1 MKFNY
6 TQKRE
11 WKAAAQR
18 SVIMG
23 SREMVAASQPLATL
37 SGYKALSRGG
47 NAVDAAVAMVSTL
60 SVVEPY
66 NVGLG
71 GDAFALIYLAK
82 EKRLIGMNASGR
94 APYHA
99 TIQKFREKGLDA
111 IPERGI
117 FAVTVPG
124 ALHGWHQALERFGT
138 LSLSEVFEDAIDYAE
153 GGYPVSEVVAGEWKE
168 AAAFFL
174 SSGGS
179 SGTYLIDGRAPLP
192 GQRFFNKDLA
202 TTYEKI
208 VRYGVEA
215 FYEGDLA
222 EAILNTSKAHDGFLS
237 GQDLRDHTTTWVEPI
252 STDYRGYTIYELPP
266 NGQGVVTL
274 EMLNILEGYDIGR
287 TGPNHPEYLHLL
299 IEAKKAAFEDRGRFI
314 TDPEFESIPMARLLS
329 RDHAKEIRRKIDSE
343 QASLPPSFSFQG
355 QASETVYVAAVDK
368 ERNAC
373 SFISSL
379 FKPFGSGIVV
389 QGTGIVLQNR
399 GTSFS
404 LNPGHC
410 NRLAP
415 HKRPMHTIIPGM
427 VFKDAEFC
435 MSFGVMGGD
444 MQPQGHVQ
452 FLVNLIDFGMNLQEA
467 LDTPRVRHLKGLEVY
482 LEDGIP
488 EETALLLS
496 SKGHHILRDT
506 SLVNEVGGGQAIYL
520 DREQNVLLGASDR
533 RKDGCAIGD

>member
-1 MKFNY
+1 MKFTY

-11 WKAAAQR
+11 WKTAAQR
-18 SVIMG
+18 SVMMG
-23 SREMVAASQPLATL
+23 SHEMVAASQPLAAL

-94 APYHA
+94 ASYHA
-99 TIQKFREKGLDA
+99 TIQKFRERGLDA

-117 FAVTVPG
+117 FTVTVPG
-124 ALHGWHQALERFGT
+124 ALHGWNQALERFGN

-153 GGYPVSEVVAGEWKE
+153 CGYPVSEVIAGEWKE
-168 AAAFFL
+168 AAAFLF
-174 SSGGS
+174 SSGNS

-202 TTYEKI
+202 RTYEKI
-208 VRYGVEA
+208 VRHGVRA
-215 FYEGDLA
+215 FYEGDIG
-222 EAILNTSKAHDGFLS
+222 EAILNASKAHDGFLS
-237 GQDLRDHTTTWVEPI
+237 HQDLKDHTTTWVEPI
-252 STDYRGYTIYELPP
+252 STDYRGHTIYELPP

-274 EMLNILEGYDIGR
+274 EMLNILEGYDIDR
-287 TGPNHPEYLHLL
+287 MGPNRPEYLHLL
-299 IEAKKAAFEDRGRFI
+299 IEAKKAAFEDRGQFI

-329 RDHAKEIRRKIDSE
+329 KDYAKEIRRKIDR
-343 QASLPPSFSFQG
+343 QRAAPPSSFSFQS
-355 QASETVYVAAVDK
+355 QSSETVYVAAVDK

-379 FKPFGSGIVV
+379 FMPFGSGIVV
-389 QGTGIVLQNR
+389 EGTGIVLQNR
-399 GTSFS
+399 GASFN
-404 LNPGHC
+404 LNPDHC
-410 NRLAP
+410 NRIAP

-427 VFKDAEFC
+427 VFKDGEFRLC
-435 MSFGVMGGD
+435 FGVMGGD
-444 MQPQGHVQ
+444 MQPQGQVQ

-467 LDTPRVRHLKGLEVY
+467 LDIPRIRHLKGMEVY

-488 EETALLLS
+488 EETALVLS
-496 SKGHHILRDT
+496 SRGHHILRDI
-506 SLVNEVGGGQAIYL
+506 SFVNQVGGGQAIYL

>member
-1 MKFNY
+1 MKFTY
-6 TQKRE
+6 AQKRN

-18 SVIMG
+18 SVMMG
-23 SREMVAASQPLATL
+23 RHEMVAASQPLATL

-99 TIQKFREKGLDA
+99 TIQKFRERGLDA

-124 ALHGWHQALERFGT
+124 ALHGWNQALERFGN
-138 LSLSEVFEDAIDYAE
+138 LSLSEVFEDAIEYAE
-153 GGYPVSEVVAGEWKE
+153 RGYPVSEVIAGEWKE
-168 AAAFFL
+168 AAAFLL
-174 SSGGS
+174 SSRGS
-179 SGTYLIDGRAPLP
+179 SRTYLIDGRAPLP
-192 GQRFFNKDLA
+192 GQRVFNKDLA
-202 TTYEKI
+202 RTYEKI
-208 VRYGVEA
+208 VRHGVQA
-215 FYEGDLA
+215 FYEGDIC

-237 GQDLRDHTTTWVEPI
+237 EQDLRDHSTTWVEPI

-274 EMLNILEGYDIGR
+274 EMLNILEGYDIDR
-287 TGPNHPEYLHLL
+287 MKPNRPEYLHFL
-299 IEAKKAAFEDRGRFI
+299 IEAKKAAFEDRGQFI
-314 TDPEFESIPMARLLS
+314 TDPEFERIPMARLLS
-329 RDHAKEIRRKIDSE
+329 KDYAKEIRKKIDSQ
-343 QASLPPSFSFQG
+343 QAALPSSFSFQSRS
-355 QASETVYVAAVDK
+355 SETVYVAAVDQ

-379 FKPFGSGIVV
+379 FMPFGSGIVV
-389 QGTGIVLQNR
+389 EGTGIVLQNR
-399 GTSFS
+399 GVSFN
-404 LNPGHC
+404 LNPDDC

-427 VFKDAEFC
+427 VFKDGEFC
-435 MSFGVMGGD
+435 MCFGVMGGD
-444 MQPQGHVQ
+444 MQPQGQVQ

-467 LDTPRVRHLKGLEVY
+467 LDTPRIRHLKGMEVY

-488 EETALLLS
+488 EETDLVLS
-496 SKGHHILRDT
+496 SRGHHILRDL
-506 SLVNEVGGGQAIYL
+506 SLVNQVGGGQAIYL